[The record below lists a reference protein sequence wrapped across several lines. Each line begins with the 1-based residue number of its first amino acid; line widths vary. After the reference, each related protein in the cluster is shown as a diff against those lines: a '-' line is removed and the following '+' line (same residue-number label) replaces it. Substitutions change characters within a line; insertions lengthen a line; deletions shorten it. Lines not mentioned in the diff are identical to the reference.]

1 MTDSVS
7 RRLQRQLAP
16 VPPIGGPWPQ
26 AAVLVA
32 LDSLTSPL
40 SVVLTQRADHL
51 RLHAGEVAFPGG
63 RCDAEDRDFWQTA
76 TREALEEI
84 ALPPENLRFIGALD
98 SLVTRTG
105 IEVVPCVASVER
117 STSFRAN
124 PEELLAVFEAPLH
137 FFAERGNLHFD
148 TFEYG
153 GRQRRVPRYEWKR
166 YTIWGIT
173 AAILVQLANIACG
186 ADLELEPYWLSAAEA
201 LEYTSGSHTNNT

>member
-1 MTDSVS
+1 ME
-7 RRLQRQLAP
+7 RRLQRLRAP
-16 VPPIGGPWPQ
+16 APPIAGEWPQ

-40 SVVLTQRADHL
+40 SVVLTLRADHL

-63 RCDAEDRDFWQTA
+63 KCDADDRDFWHTA

-84 ALPPENLRFIGALD
+84 ALPPENLRFIGVLD

-105 IEVVPCVASVER
+105 IEVVPCVASLEKP
-117 STSFRAN
+117 TAFRPN
-124 PEELLAVFEAPLH
+124 PDELVAVFEAPLH
-137 FFAERGNLHFD
+137 FFARPENLYFD

-173 AAILVQLANIACG
+173 AAILVQLANIACD
-186 ADLELEPYWLSAAEA
+186 ASLDMEPYWLSAAEA
-201 LEYTSGSHTNNT
+201 LQQTNRSNTDNS